1 MSAPPCVSVI
11 MPVFNGERYLDE
23 AVRSI
28 LDQTFSDFEFIIIDD
43 GSTDRTSAILK
54 SYTDV
59 RIKVVDQRHQG
70 LVASLNQG
78 LAIARGGYVARMDG
92 DDIAFPHRLEKQV
105 TFLRT
110 HPGTGILGT
119 ACRLIDANGRDL
131 GFRQWP
137 INDLEIRW
145 VSLLSSPF
153 GHPTVMICRDILSR
167 NGLKYEEAFQ
177 GVEDYGF
184 WTKVLN
190 YTCGWNLVEPLLR
203 YRMHEDSVTSKYR
216 EVQLKN
222 HDAIVLRSIGE
233 QLPEFAITPEQVSKL
248 RGLFVGGSEFMPGLD
263 VRRVT
268 LAELY
273 LDMLRAFM
281 SRRHGE
287 PGLERL
293 QRRETLRMARLVLRW
308 PLRPGWMRVIRRL
321 IKLEPGLPW
330 RFSGYLWH
338 AACRRLVPRRNRLK
352 LARDLVA
359 VGTKSG
365 LPAE

>member
-1 MSAPPCVSVI
+1 MSAPPRVSVI

-184 WTKVLN
+184 WTRVLN
-190 YTCGWNLVEPLLR
+190 YTCGWNLGEPLLR

-233 QLPEFAITPEQVSKL
+233 QLPEFAITPEQVSQL
-248 RGLFVGGSEFMPGLD
+248 RGLFVGVSQPMPGLD
-263 VRRVT
+263 ALRVR
-268 LAELY
+268 LAEMY

-281 SRRHGE
+281 NRFPE
-287 PGLERL
+287 KPGLDALKRQEAL
-293 QRRETLRMARLVLRW
+293 KVARLVFRF
-308 PLRPGWMRVIRRL
+308 PLQPGWRRVVRRL
-321 IKLEPGLPW
+321 IAMDHGLPW
-330 RFSGYLWH
+330 SFSADVWKVAG
-338 AACRRLVPRRNRLK
+338 RRLRSRVFEPSPRYGGSNPSRD
-352 LARDLVA
+352 ARVR
-359 VGTKSG
+359 
-365 LPAE
+365 